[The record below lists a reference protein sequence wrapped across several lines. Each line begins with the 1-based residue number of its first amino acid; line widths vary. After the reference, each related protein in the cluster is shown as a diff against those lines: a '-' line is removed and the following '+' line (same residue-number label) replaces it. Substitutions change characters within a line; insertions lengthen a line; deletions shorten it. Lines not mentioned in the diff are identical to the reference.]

1 MTALWSKL
9 SDNRYFAAL
18 VLVGAVISLP
28 ITAAFFTIG
37 VYLSPSS
44 LPDYLTWL
52 GRGNAVLILGFVI
65 TLIVWL
71 LVAVPFMQFATCKGG
86 RPSDY
91 ETATREIT
99 LLRARYDILNDIL
112 KVPRIQSAGKF
123 VTCQES
129 DQDHKLSHKIVL
141 KDIENDLCEIKKML
155 GRQGLMWVL
164 GTGYVA
170 LWNRINKVDEALINL
185 LPRDQVIEGAKH
197 DELRLKGSKV
207 PDSEALTELL
217 KNAITT
223 LSSDQI
229 CCKQPSQQRDKA
241 NKLQLRMAQGILAFL
256 KSVLDPRSPSTVT
269 NGQAAQQTH
278 EEARNDIRKVR
289 YILHKFTNERWD
301 GLVRTR
307 NQLMGT
313 ALLTGFFTYL
323 LVLIAILGNVQPLK
337 IVEALVFW
345 LLGVIV
351 GTFNQLIN
359 EWSKT
364 DVVFDDYGSTMARIM
379 VTPLLSGLGALVGVL
394 LVSILLTTT
403 LSHGLT
409 NQQNV
414 PNIATIYDI
423 TTNPQNL
430 VFAAVFGLLPSLVIS
445 LLQGKAEEVKS
456 QIKSSDAGDGK
467 KGNGASSKSN
477 GSSNSGRATLTG
489 GDRIN

>member
-1 MTALWSKL
+1 MSRALWSKL
-9 SDNRYFAAL
+9 SDKRYFAAL

-71 LVAVPFMQFATCKGG
+71 LVTIPFMQFATCKGG

-91 ETATREIT
+91 EAANREFT
-99 LLRARYDILNDIL
+99 LLKARYDIL
-112 KVPRIQSAGKF
+112 KV
-123 VTCQES
+123 QES
-129 DQDHKLSHKIVL
+129 DQSHKSSKDMVRN
-141 KDIENDLCEIKKML
+141 DIENDLCEIENMSK
-155 GRQGLMWVL
+155 GEGLMWVL
-164 GTGYVA
+164 GTGYIA

-185 LPRDQVIEGAKH
+185 LPCDQVIEGAKH
-197 DELRLKGSKV
+197 DELRLKGSQV
-207 PDSEALTELL
+207 PDSGALSELL
-217 KNAITT
+217 KTAITT

-241 NKLQLRMAQGILAFL
+241 NKLQLSGVQGMLAFL
-256 KSVLDPRSPSTVT
+256 KSVLDPRSS
-269 NGQAAQQTH
+269 AQQTH
-278 EEARNDIRKVR
+278 EEARSDVRKVR
-289 YILHKFTNERWD
+289 YILHQFTKERWD

-313 ALLTGFFTYL
+313 ALLSGFFTYL
-323 LVLIAILGNVQPLK
+323 LVLIAILGNVQPQQ
-337 IVEALVFW
+337 IVEAIVFW

-364 DVVFDDYGSTMARIM
+364 DFVFDDYGSTMARIM

-423 TTNPQNL
+423 NTNPQNL

-477 GSSNSGRATLTG
+477 GSSSSDQAGH
-489 GDRIN
+489 

>member
-1 MTALWSKL
+1 MSRALWSKL
-9 SDNRYFAAL
+9 SDKRYFAAL

-52 GRGNAVLILGFVI
+52 GRGNALLILGFVI

-71 LVAVPFMQFATCKGG
+71 LVTIPFMQFATCKGG

-91 ETATREIT
+91 EAANREFT
-99 LLRARYDILNDIL
+99 LLKARYDIL
-112 KVPRIQSAGKF
+112 KV
-123 VTCQES
+123 QES
-129 DQDHKLSHKIVL
+129 DQSHKSSKDMVRN
-141 KDIENDLCEIKKML
+141 DIENDLCEIENML
-155 GRQGLMWVL
+155 KGEGLMWVL
-164 GTGYVA
+164 GTGYIA

-185 LPRDQVIEGAKH
+185 LPCDQVIEGAKN
-197 DELRLKGSKV
+197 DELRLKGSQV
-207 PDSEALTELL
+207 PDSEALSELL

-241 NKLQLRMAQGILAFL
+241 NKLQLSRAQGMLAFL

-364 DVVFDDYGSTMARIM
+364 DLVFDDYGSTLALFM
-379 VTPLLSGLGALVGVL
+379 VTPLLSGLGSLVGVL

-423 TTNPQNL
+423 NTNPQNL
-430 VFAAVFGLLPSLVIS
+430 VFAAVFGLLPNLVIS
-445 LLQGKAEEVKS
+445 LIQGKGEESKS
-456 QIKSSDAGDGK
+456 QIKNSGGGRGK

-489 GDRIN
+489 